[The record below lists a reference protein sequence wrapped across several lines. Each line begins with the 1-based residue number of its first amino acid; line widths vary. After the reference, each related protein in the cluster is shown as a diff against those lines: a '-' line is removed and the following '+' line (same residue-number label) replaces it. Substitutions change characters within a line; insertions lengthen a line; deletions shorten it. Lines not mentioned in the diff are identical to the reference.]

1 MWGTGAGPA
10 LNHLCKV
17 LLGVVSRLRLWKQQ
31 LSLFLTDPRDLE
43 GVIWKSLQLLEP
55 LSMEG
60 LIPREVSHVFPCDAA
75 SAPPYFPAS
84 PGIHSPKQDFGAEL
98 PGGRTTLPCATAGSW
113 GCGATNIQANP
124 SDLRSK
130 QVPENICKQQNPTSF
145 NPCPAAWSLCCTVR
159 EGQAL
164 QQGRRGQRRSWPGG
178 MQSVTA
184 LSLLVEGLSNSL
196 LGRKGLGAR
205 FVCGISWNPIKSPP
219 CLISSAEHLRC
230 CTFIYLLGCSRL

>member
-1 MWGTGAGPA
+1 M

-84 PGIHSPKQDFGAEL
+84 PGIRSPEQG
-98 PGGRTTLPCATAGSW
+98 
-113 GCGATNIQANP
+113 
-124 SDLRSK
+124 
-130 QVPENICKQQNPTSF
+130 
-145 NPCPAAWSLCCTVR
+145 
-159 EGQAL
+159 L
-164 QQGRRGQRRSWPGG
+164 QG
-178 MQSVTA
+178 
-184 LSLLVEGLSNSL
+184 
-196 LGRKGLGAR
+196 
-205 FVCGISWNPIKSPP
+205 
-219 CLISSAEHLRC
+219 
-230 CTFIYLLGCSRL
+230 